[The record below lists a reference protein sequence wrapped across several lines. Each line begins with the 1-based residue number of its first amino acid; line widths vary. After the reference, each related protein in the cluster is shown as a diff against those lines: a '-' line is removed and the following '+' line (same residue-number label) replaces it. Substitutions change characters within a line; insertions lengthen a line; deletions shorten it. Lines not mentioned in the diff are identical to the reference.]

1 MGRRTLILRTGDRE
15 YGAAIDDSGA
25 VSIDGGEP
33 LPVRAIGAGEVR
45 VGAGGGGRVHV
56 AAAGATRWVFADG
69 EVYEIEIRD
78 ARRARPAASTHA
90 ALTAPMPATV
100 VRVEVE
106 PGQAVRR
113 GDTLVILE
121 AMKME
126 LPVRAPADGVVRA
139 VSCRAGDLV
148 KPGVPLVEMA

>member
-15 YGAAIDDSGA
+15 YRAATDDSGG

-33 LPVRAIGAGEVR
+33 LPVRPIGAGEVR
-45 VGAGGGGRVHV
+45 VGPGGGCRVHV
-56 AAAGATRWVFADG
+56 AAAGAVQWVFVDG

-78 ARRARPAASTHA
+78 ARRARRAAPAHA
-90 ALTAPMPATV
+90 TLSAPMPATV

-106 PGQAVRR
+106 PGQAVRK

-126 LPVRAPADGVVRA
+126 LPVRAPADGVVQT